1 MSGRPVIWQL
11 AIGASKNFRLGPD
24 RNCIDLNQQP
34 IDQAP
39 INLDGSELPAYE
51 QSLVKAFP
59 CGARNPDQR
68 KSLDSFAARAIRNQS
83 EKTHH
88 EYP

>member
-51 QSLVKAFP
+51 QSLVKALSVRGTQSGPTKIFGLVRCTSDP
-59 CGARNPDQR
+59 
-68 KSLDSFAARAIRNQS
+68 KSIGEN
-83 EKTHH
+83 T
-88 EYP
+88 P